1 MKQIVII
8 SGKGGTGKTVITGAF
23 AALAKNKVM
32 VDCDVD
38 AADLHLLLQPKI
50 QERHSFRSGLNA
62 VIDKRICQQCGNCIV
77 VCRFNAISESFTIDS
92 VSCEGC
98 AFCSHICPV
107 QAIKM
112 EKNLAGEWF
121 ISETRFG
128 PLVHAR
134 LGIAE
139 ENSGK
144 LVSLVR
150 KQAKE
155 LAEKNGCDWVIID
168 GAPGIGCPV
177 IASLSDIDCALV
189 VTEPTLSG
197 LHDAIR
203 VIDVAKHFN
212 VTVKLVINKYDLNP
226 EMSEK
231 IEGYCNK
238 NAISLIGKIGFDK
251 SVVEAMVEGKTIL
264 EYKDTKVKEEVMKI
278 LRDTPKLKK
287 RYVFSFAKHTIK
299 QSDFWLFS
307 IRKLDTLHLFMV
319 RSIFPKRKRKVSST
333 RSRKG

>member
-1 MKQIVII
+1 MKQIVVI

-32 VDCDVD
+32 ADCDVD

-50 QERHSFRSGLNA
+50 KERHDFRSGLSA
-62 VIDKRICQQCGNCIV
+62 SIDKKICRQCGKCIAA
-77 VCRFNAISESFTIDS
+77 CRFNAISDGFVIDH

-107 QAIKM
+107 GAIKM
-112 EKNLAGEWF
+112 EENLAGEWF

-128 PLVHAR
+128 PMVHAK

-150 KQAKE
+150 KKAKE
-155 LAEKNGCDWVIID
+155 VAENNNCDWVIID

-177 IASLSDIDCALV
+177 IASLSGIDCAVV

-197 LHDAIR
+197 IHDALR
-203 VIDVAKHFN
+203 VIEVTKHFN
-212 VTVKLVINKYDLNP
+212 VPSRLVINKYDLNP
-226 EMSEK
+226 DMSKK
-231 IEGYCNK
+231 IEEHCANNG
-238 NAISLIGKIGFDK
+238 ISLIGKVRFDK
-251 SVVEAMVEGKTIL
+251 TVVEAMVEGKTIM
-264 EYKDTKVKEEVMKI
+264 EYKDTPVKGEICSIWE
-278 LRDTPKLKK
+278 KLQ
-287 RYVFSFAKHTIK
+287 V
-299 QSDFWLFS
+299 
-307 IRKLDTLHLFMV
+307 
-319 RSIFPKRKRKVSST
+319 
-333 RSRKG
+333 